1 MDNEK
6 LSASGIFLHFQDTA
20 PYYAAQKSP
29 GVKNLRFQHY
39 EIPTFLLKF
48 AIIHRT
54 SPLGISGLIKA
65 QTYNHINLFSFNL
78 TP

>member
-1 MDNEK
+1 MGIEK
-6 LSASGIFLHFQDTA
+6 LSASSIFLHFHDIA
-20 PYYAAQKSP
+20 SHYAAQKSP
-29 GVKNLRFQHY
+29 YVKNLRSQHY

-48 AIIHRT
+48 AIIRRT